1 MDSLIDEK
9 INEVVKSFDESR
21 GRGGRS
27 HVRVDE
33 SGDNSPGSRPS
44 SSHGTA
50 HSKSKEA
57 GNPAHL
63 TIQFLDKKS
72 TKKKTGWFGK
82 VDSLEDLKV
91 WESWIIVVTCL
102 PVQES
107 SDNQD
112 LSVQSFENNL
122 HTIVDIVDTHKD
134 HIPPIT
140 SLESSP
146 FPYSIEIEPI
156 SLSYRTEGDNES
168 WGKYIKKM
176 LD

>member
-1 MDSLIDEK
+1 LI
-9 INEVVKSFDESR
+9 
-21 GRGGRS
+21 
-27 HVRVDE
+27 
-33 SGDNSPGSRPS
+33 
-44 SSHGTA
+44 
-50 HSKSKEA
+50 
-57 GNPAHL
+57 
-63 TIQFLDKKS
+63 IQFLDKKS

-82 VDSLEDLKV
+82 VDSSEDLKV

-107 SDNQD
+107 PDNHD